1 MDTATLSKTKLK
13 LQPLADRV
21 VIERDDADERT
32 EGGLYLPDKAKEKV
46 NRGRVIAVGPGKLDD
61 AGKRVP
67 LSVQAGDHV
76 LMNKYGGEE
85 FKVDDVEYA
94 LVREDDILAVIED

>member
-1 MDTATLSKTKLK
+1 MATATLAKTKLN

-21 VIERDDADERT
+21 VVQRDEAEERT
-32 EGGLYLPDKAKEKV
+32 EGGLFLPDKAREKV

-61 AGKRVP
+61 TGQRIP
-67 LSVQAGDHV
+67 LSVKVGDHI

-85 FKVDDVEYA
+85 LKVEDSEYV